1 MSEEM
6 IRRRVMMA
14 IAQGGDEV
22 HKEIF
27 TIERNNQKIIV
38 NRQYE
43 KFIFYAYTDET
54 PPANYANFVSFLYDG
69 TTVMH
74 GVTNKANATEIYVNR
89 TTKITVTSDEIQ
101 AGAHTDVF
109 MTIGDWVVIQIPID

>member
-27 TIERNNQKIIV
+27 TIEQNNQKIIV
-38 NRQYE
+38 NQQYE
-43 KFIFYAYTDET
+43 KFIFCAYTEDEA
-54 PPANYANFVSFLYDG
+54 PVNYSNWLSFFYDG
-69 TTVMH
+69 TKVMH
-74 GVTNKANATEIYVNR
+74 GVTNKNASPEAYVNR
-89 TTKITVTSDEIQ
+89 TTKITVANGTITASSY
-101 AGAHTDVF
+101 TDVF